1 MRPRHTLFDSY
12 EDVSGRGGRAF
23 GKAYL
28 ADGSGFWRLQ
38 FVLHFHCFDDD
49 SAVTFFDRVA
59 DADKH
64 ANDLSGHCG
73 PDLGNAVEITGGG
86 RTPAK
91 PFRIGDTD
99 VEIMFAD
106 TRAERSVFDFSDG
119 GFVNFRPVL
128 Y

>member
-49 SAVTFFDRVA
+49 NAVTFFDRVA
-59 DADKH
+59 DADNH
-64 ANDLSGHCG
+64 PNDLSGHCG
-73 PDLGNAVEITGGG
+73 PDLGNAVEITAGG
-86 RTPAK
+86 RTP
-91 PFRIGDTD
+91 PMPLRTGHTD
-99 VEIMFAD
+99 AAITCAHPP
-106 TRAERSVFDFSDG
+106 AARSAFD
-119 GFVNFRPVL
+119 
-128 Y
+128 